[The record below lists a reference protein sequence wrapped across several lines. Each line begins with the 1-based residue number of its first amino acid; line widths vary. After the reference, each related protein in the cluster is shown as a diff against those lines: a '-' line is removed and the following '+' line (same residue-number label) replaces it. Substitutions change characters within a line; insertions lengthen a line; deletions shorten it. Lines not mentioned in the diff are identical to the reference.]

1 MMRTISDSPVTNL
14 VEGIKSGLKDLTRR
28 SLLDYHGPIKTE
40 SNLPGRVRFRCA
52 VLAGASDTGA
62 FLAESLNKLP
72 GVSSVEV
79 NGVSGSAL
87 IHYDPERLSPEILFT
102 AMLKLLHLEDEF
114 LRTPQPF
121 LAKEIRN
128 VGSSLNRA
136 VYDLTCGL
144 TDLWTS
150 LFILLAVLGFSK
162 LKTDPTRALP
172 GGITL
177 LWWAYISLMKEKS
190 SGG

>member
-1 MMRTISDSPVTNL
+1 MTHTMNDSPVTNL
-14 VEGIKSGLKDLTRR
+14 VERIKSGLRDFARP
-28 SLLDYHGPIKTE
+28 SLLDCDGPIKTA

-52 VLAGASDTGA
+52 ALIGASDTGA
-62 FLAESLNKLP
+62 FLTDSLNKLP

-87 IHYDPERLSPEILFT
+87 IYYDPERLSPEILFT
-102 AMLKLLHLEDEF
+102 AMLKLLRLEDEF

-121 LAKEIRN
+121 IANELRN
-128 VGSSLNRA
+128 VGSSINRA
-136 VYDLTCGL
+136 VYDLTGGL

-150 LFILLAVLGFSK
+150 LFVILAVAGFAK
-162 LKTDPTRALP
+162 LKRDPAGSLP

-177 LWWAYISLMKEKS
+177 LWWAYNSLMKENS